1 MMKTFNELKASA
13 KIQIKGKIGILF
25 AMFFIMI
32 VIMIGVS
39 SASSFVPVL
48 GSIANYLVNA
58 AFALGGAWVF
68 LRIAKGKEVSVGNI
82 FYGFEDLWAAIKAQ
96 FFMGLFI
103 LLWSLLLIIP
113 GIIKAYA
120 YSMTF
125 YILAENKGM
134 PVLEAITLSRKM
146 MDGHKMD
153 LFLLFLSFIGW
164 FILVLITFG
173 IAGIWVYPYFYATI
187 TNFYLSVKEDYMS
200 KLA

>member
-1 MMKTFNELKASA
+1 MKTFNELKASA
-13 KIQIKGKIGILF
+13 KTQISGKIGILF
-25 AMFFIMI
+25 AMFL
-32 VIMIGVS
+32 IMIGVS
-39 SASSFVPVL
+39 IASSFVPVL
-48 GSIANYLVNA
+48 GSIANYLVSA
-58 AFALGGAWVF
+58 AFYLGGAWVF
-68 LRIAKGKEVSVGNI
+68 LRIAKGEVVSVGNI

-96 FFMGLFI
+96 FFTGLFI
-103 LLWSLLLIIP
+103 FLWSLLLIVP

-146 MDGHKMD
+146 MNGRKMD
-153 LFLLFLSFIGW
+153 LFLLCLSFIGW

-173 IAGIWVYPYFYATI
+173 IAGIWVYPYFNATL

>member
-13 KIQIKGKIGILF
+13 KIQIKGTIGILF

-58 AFALGGAWVF
+58 AFALGGAWVC
-68 LRIAKGKEVSVGNI
+68 LSIAKGEEVSVGNI

-96 FFMGLFI
+96 FFMVLFI
-103 LLWSLLLIIP
+103 LLWYLLLIIP
-113 GIIKAYA
+113 GIIKTYA

-134 PVLEAITLSRKM
+134 PVLEAITLSKKM

-153 LFLLFLSFIGW
+153 LFRLFLSFIGW

>member
-1 MMKTFNELKASA
+1 MKTFNELKSSA
-13 KIQIKGKIGILF
+13 KTQIKGKIGILF
-25 AMFFIMI
+25 AMFLII
-32 VIMIGVS
+32 IAVS
-39 SASSFVPVL
+39 IASSFLPVL
-48 GSIANYLVNA
+48 GFIANYLVNA

-68 LRIAKGKEVSVGNI
+68 LKIAKGEEVSVGNI
-82 FYGFEDLWAAIKAQ
+82 FYGFEDLWTAIKAQ

-103 LLWSLLLIIP
+103 SLWSLLLIIP

-125 YILAENKGM
+125 FILAENKGM

-164 FILVLITFG
+164 FILTAITFG
-173 IAGIWVYPYFYATI
+173 IAGIWVYPYFYATFS
-187 TNFYLSVKEDYMS
+187 NFYLSVKEDYMS
-200 KLA
+200 KLG

>member
-68 LRIAKGKEVSVGNI
+68 LRIAKGEEVSVGNI

-103 LLWSLLLIIP
+103 LLWYLLLIIP
-113 GIIKAYA
+113 GIIKTYA

-134 PVLEAITLSRKM
+134 PVLEAITLSKKM
-146 MDGHKMD
+146 RDGQKMD
-153 LFLLFLSFIGW
+153 LFRLFLSFIGW

>member
-68 LRIAKGKEVSVGNI
+68 LRIAKGEEVSVGNI

-96 FFMGLFI
+96 FFMGIFI
-103 LLWSLLLIIP
+103 LLWYLLLIIP
-113 GIIKAYA
+113 GIIKTYA

-134 PVLEAITLSRKM
+134 PVLEAITLSKKM

-153 LFLLFLSFIGW
+153 LFRLFLSFIGW

>member
-1 MMKTFNELKASA
+1 MKTFNELKSSA
-13 KIQIKGKIGILF
+13 KTQISGKIGILF
-25 AMFFIMI
+25 AMFLIMFGIFI
-32 VIMIGVS
+32 
-39 SASSFVPVL
+39 ASNFVPVL
-48 GSIANYLVNA
+48 GTIANYLVGA
-58 AFALGGAWVF
+58 AFALGGTFVF
-68 LRIAKGKEVSVGNI
+68 LKIAKGETVSVGNI
-82 FYGFEDLWAAIKAQ
+82 FYGFEDLWTAIKAQ

-103 LLWSLLLIIP
+103 LLWYLLLIIP
-113 GIIKAYA
+113 GIIKTYA

-173 IAGIWVYPYFYATI
+173 IAGIWVYPYLNATL

-200 KLA
+200 KLG